1 MLASRLP
8 LPFNVFFAAGFLMKM
23 TKKLTAWAV
32 AIALSHSAGL
42 QVAQA
47 GMITTEAVAA
57 EATFSQVAE
66 RRAHVMTML
75 NRADVAQAL
84 TERGVDMDAARA
96 RVDSLSDQE
105 VLALADQ
112 LDQAPAGAS
121 DVLGVILFV
130 FILLLITDILGLTK
144 VFPFTRSAR

>member
-1 MLASRLP
+1 
-8 LPFNVFFAAGFLMKM
+8 M
-23 TKKLTAWAV
+23 TLNKKFTAWAV

-42 QVAQA
+42 QIAQA

-57 EATFSQVAE
+57 EATVANVVE
-66 RRAHVMTML
+66 RRAHVLATL
-75 NRADVAQAL
+75 NRSDVAQGL
-84 TERGVDMDAARA
+84 TERGVDMEAARA
-96 RVDSLSDQE
+96 RVDALSDQE

-112 LDQAPAGAS
+112 LDTAPAGAS

-130 FILLLITDILGLTK
+130 FVLLLITDILGLTK

>member
-1 MLASRLP
+1 
-8 LPFNVFFAAGFLMKM
+8 M
-23 TKKLTAWAV
+23 TLNKKFTAWAV

-42 QVAQA
+42 QAAHA
-47 GMITTEAVAA
+47 GLIATESVAA
-57 EATFSQVAE
+57 EASAAQSAAQVAE
-66 RRAHVMTML
+66 RRAHVLATL

-96 RVDSLSDQE
+96 RVDALSDQE

-112 LDQAPAGAS
+112 LDKAPAGAS
-121 DVLGVILFV
+121 DVLGAILFV

-144 VFPFTRSAR
+144 VFPFTRSVR